1 MVHRVVA
8 VVETDVWRHTK
19 GAKYLKEIMSDL
31 SYDGSFVFAL
41 IQVDEILTLIEQVE
55 EVLAHDLVR
64 SKMFVCYTTYL
75 MNRIASCHFYSEF
88 VQICITNLSS
98 EIDENE
104 VV

>member
-19 GAKYLKEIMSDL
+19 GAKYLKQIVSDL
-31 SYDGSFVFAL
+31 SYDSSFVLAL

-64 SKMFVCYTTYL
+64 SKMLVCYATYL
-75 MNRIASCHFYSEF
+75 VSSIASCHFYGEF
-88 VQICITNLSS
+88 V
-98 EIDENE
+98 
-104 VV
+104 